1 MTNGRHLNEVEI
13 QLAIAELEAR
23 MVTVEEGVSNFREFK
38 EMAKAYFIED
48 RITKLEQEK
57 VNKRRAKIHFA
68 LLGAA
73 LTLLTGILLI
83 LAQLWAGGHKIVTND
98 QHAISEGMHQQ
109 DARNPQLVERTR

>member
-23 MVTVEEGVSNFREFK
+23 MVTVEEGVSNFREFQ
-38 EMAKAYFIED
+38 EKAQSFFVAD
-48 RITKLEQEK
+48 RVREQERDK
-57 VNKRRAKIHFA
+57 VDRRRSKIHFA

-83 LAQLWAGGHKIVTND
+83 LAQLWAGGHRIVSNE
-98 QHAISEGMHQQ
+98 QHAISEQPGQQ
-109 DARNPQLVERTR
+109 DARNPQLLERNR